1 MGSKYKQ
8 IAKEVN
14 AGRFGESRTQDHYAV
29 LDDERSELD
38 TWKTEI
44 MRSVKDADVRIQL
57 RKLKTKE

>member
-14 AGRFGESRTQDHYAV
+14 VPKFESRTQDHYAI
-29 LDDERSELD
+29 LDDERLEVD
-38 TWKTEI
+38 TWKAE
-44 MRSVKDADVRIQL
+44 MMQSVKDADVRMHL